1 MRGLGGNFWVRA
13 PFTLFLSDILLNI
26 GIFVWNA
33 RDQVL
38 TIYSAD
44 PMFVF
49 RCLLI
54 GVAVSLP
61 LVVILEALNAM
72 RTEVMQPIFA
82 VLFIIIFFASLVI
95 IQRYWASYHTG
106 FLAGID
112 NIWLQ
117 LICVYVLSLCAAGI
131 VLLAAMRVAAKIS
144 LMRDRIDRL

>member
-1 MRGLGGNFWVRA
+1 M
-13 PFTLFLSDILLNI
+13 SDILLNI

-44 PMFVF
+44 PMFAF
-49 RCLLI
+49 HCLII

-61 LVVILEALNAM
+61 LVVILEAVNAM
-72 RTEVMQPIFA
+72 RKEVMQPIFA
-82 VLFIIIFFASLVI
+82 VLFIITFFASLVI
-95 IQRYWASYHTG
+95 IQRYGASYDTG

-117 LICVYVLSLCAAGI
+117 FICVYVLSLCAAGM
-131 VLLAAMRVAAKIS
+131 VLLAVMRVAAKIS
-144 LMRDRIDRL
+144 LKRDRIDRL